1 MSTQRQNLTSQV
13 RDKNYDRLET
23 AIKVAEFEAKRGRQ
37 SQRQFAKEN
46 NIPRT
51 TLQYW
56 LRRKESLDASPA
68 LIAFFESPDGL
79 AFLHRLITAA
89 HYVFTKVGVASIHN
103 VADFL
108 KRCELE
114 PFVACSYFTQWQIA
128 QEMDEEIIKFGS
140 SESYSLAQQMPSKAI
155 TLLEDETFHPEI
167 CLVAIEAVSNYIILE
182 KYVEKRDGETWNK
195 SVKEA
200 LAGLPVEVIQVTS
213 DEGSGLLNHVKNELK
228 VHHSSDLFHVT
239 QEVGR
244 GTSGPLASEI
254 KRAEKLFSAAEKQ
267 TEKIVAQKQ
276 KFDEQEKRPRGR
288 RPDFDKKIAIAE
300 EERKKAEIKLKEAR
314 ENQETVRAERKNI
327 GRVYHPFDPLTGV
340 RQDAQTVEK
349 LLNNCFSEIN
359 KATYFLSKK
368 SRKHLEKAF
377 KVVTNFVATIA
388 FFWAMVEQHLENSNL
403 TEEEE
408 KIIREHLLPGYC
420 LALVAEKEKDEVRN
434 DKILFQ
440 SKRLLS
446 IIRDRDGT
454 IEGLSSSRT
463 AFLIRIAQEC
473 AHFFQRSSSSVEGRN
488 GQLSLRHHGIHRLSD
503 KHLQAQTVIHNF
515 HTRRKDNT
523 TPAERL
529 FEAKHGNLFEHLL
542 DRMDYPARPRKRLA
556 KAA

>member
-1 MSTQRQNLTSQV
+1 MSTPRQNLTIQA
-13 RDKNYDRLET
+13 REKNYDRLET

-89 HYVFTKVGVASIHN
+89 HYAFTKKGVASVHN

-108 KRCELE
+108 KMCALE
-114 PFVACSYFTQWQIA
+114 PFVACSYSTQSRIS
-128 QEMDEEIIKFGS
+128 QEMDDETIMFGS
-140 SESYSLAQQMPSKAI
+140 SESDSLAQQMPSKAI
-155 TLLEDETFHPEI
+155 TLMEDETFHPEI

-182 KYVEKRDGETWNK
+182 KYVEKRDGETWNR

-200 LAGLPVEVIQVTS
+200 LAGLPVEVIRVTS

-228 VHHSSDLFHVT
+228 AHHSSDLFHVN

-244 GTSGPLASEI
+244 GTSGALASEI
-254 KRAEKLFSAAEKQ
+254 KRAEKSFSAAEKQ

-276 KFDEQEKRPRGR
+276 RFDEQEKRPRGR
-288 RPDFDKKIAIAE
+288 RPDFEKKIALAE
-300 EERKKAEIKLKEAR
+300 EERKKAENKLKEAR
-314 ENQETVRAERKNI
+314 ENQETVRAERKKI
-327 GRVYHPFDPLTGV
+327 GQVYHPFDPLTGV

-349 LLNNCFSEIN
+349 LLNYCFSEIN
-359 KATYFLSKK
+359 KATSFLSGKC
-368 SRKHLEKAF
+368 RKHVEKAF

-408 KIIREHLLPGYC
+408 KIIREHLLPGYY
-420 LALVAEKEKDEVRN
+420 LAIVAKKEKDEIRK
-434 DKILFQ
+434 DKMLRQ
-440 SKRLLS
+440 SDKLLS
-446 IIRDRDGT
+446 IIRERDGT
-454 IEGLSSSRT
+454 IEGISPSRT

-488 GQLSLRHHGIHRLSD
+488 GQLSLRHHGIHKLSD

-515 HTRRKDNT
+515 DTRREDNT
-523 TPAERL
+523 TPAERF